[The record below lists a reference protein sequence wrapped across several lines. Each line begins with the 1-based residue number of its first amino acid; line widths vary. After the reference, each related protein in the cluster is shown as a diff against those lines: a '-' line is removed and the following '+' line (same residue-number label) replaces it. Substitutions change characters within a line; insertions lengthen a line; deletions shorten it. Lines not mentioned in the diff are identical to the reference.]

1 MMEIFIAPRAQV
13 LKPLKLNKMKKLQI
27 LMFILSSVVVL
38 SACKKGE
45 DDKFLSLKSRKAR
58 LAGEWNIRSISGSSK
73 NVSGSG
79 TETITYNYNN
89 GVLSTNTDGDIETK
103 GFSLVYNFDKKGTYE
118 IISNESS
125 VGYQYSS
132 TSIGNWT
139 FLGKSKEAERKNK
152 EFVSLF
158 ETSFQ
163 SSGTQG
169 LFSSSSKMLSEIDNL
184 ELVRL
189 TNKEMVVRLVSN
201 FTQTDGSINSDLTE
215 ITFTFEKQ

>member
-1 MMEIFIAPRAQV
+1 
-13 LKPLKLNKMKKLQI
+13 MKKLQI
-27 LMFILSSVVVL
+27 LMFILSSIVVL

-58 LAGEWNIRSISGSSK
+58 LSGEWNVVSITGTSK
-73 NVSGSG
+73 STDASG
-79 TETITYNYNN
+79 TDLVTYSYID
-89 GVLSTNTDGDIETK
+89 GVLTTTFEGDVEQLGYK
-103 GFSLVYNFDKKGTYE
+103 LVYNFDKKGTYKRIVQE
-118 IISNESS
+118 SGVGYSSNESS
-125 VGYQYSS
+125 VG
-132 TSIGNWT
+132 NWA

-152 EFVSLF
+152 EYISLF
-158 ETSFQ
+158 ENSFQ

-189 TNKEMVVRLVSN
+189 TNKEMVVRLVTN

-215 ITFTFEKQ
+215 ITFTFEKVN